1 MQKILYRDTWRTL
14 PQFHILKDFLDK
26 VKEVFVN
33 SPARRGRYLT
43 HLKMHG
49 ISSPCKIPLY
59 NKTRWNSWFR
69 MVIYAK
75 DHIIYWP
82 NFFKEEF
89 NNDKKH
95 NTLAAINS
103 YLQNERELGII
114 TIYLNFISSYAN
126 EFIQDLDF
134 FQQLKKPVFPLVEL
148 RLQHLTAYI
157 ETYRNSNDFGP
168 SLEDLITQYRFN
180 TNEFYAIFRTA
191 FEVAYNKFVAH
202 IPNHPS
208 RQLFNACQV
217 FNPKYIHAGDL
228 LRKNIRQYSVI
239 KEFSNPSDDLLQEW
253 GIYCGL
259 ENEFLGEIE
268 LDKYWLNKATQLPI
282 LSNIALDYIWL
293 PISSCSVERSFSMY
307 NSLLDND
314 RQNLSK
320 DSLRG
325 LNMMYFNGVRI

>member
-1 MQKILYRDTWRTL
+1 M
-14 PQFHILKDFLDK
+14 
-26 VKEVFVN
+26 
-33 SPARRGRYLT
+33 
-43 HLKMHG
+43 
-49 ISSPCKIPLY
+49 
-59 NKTRWNSWFR
+59 
-69 MVIYAK
+69 
-75 DHIIYWP
+75 IYWP

-168 SLEDLITQYRFN
+168 SLEDLISQYQFN

-202 IPNHPS
+202 ISNHPS
-208 RQLFNACQV
+208 LQLFNACQV

-228 LRKNIRQYSVI
+228 LRKNIRQYGVN
-239 KEFSNPSDDLLQEW
+239 KEFFKSI
-253 GIYCGL
+253 G
-259 ENEFLGEIE
+259 
-268 LDKYWLNKATQLPI
+268 
-282 LSNIALDYIWL
+282 
-293 PISSCSVERSFSMY
+293 
-307 NSLLDND
+307 
-314 RQNLSK
+314 
-320 DSLRG
+320 
-325 LNMMYFNGVRI
+325 